1 MIGCL
6 LTVSLRVQ
14 RGCRSMYRNAICA
27 ALIAAGATI
36 VGCAPATGSAP
47 AEVEASPSVGVEVPV
62 AFVAGEGEPQTWEP
76 LAEDDPAMAALA
88 VVKFN
93 DLPNISNISAVRV
106 FGTGSGDPAMN
117 GLKVYL
123 AFVSPHDQ
131 RAFLLGDFLDYR
143 VIAASP
149 GRIDLEYDE
158 DFMLADE
165 PQRRTVRTIVSWT
178 EKAQDPSPNPEFPS
192 TVTMSPAK

>member
-1 MIGCL
+1 
-6 LTVSLRVQ
+6 
-14 RGCRSMYRNAICA
+14 
-27 ALIAAGATI
+27 
-36 VGCAPATGSAP
+36 
-47 AEVEASPSVGVEVPV
+47 
-62 AFVAGEGEPQTWEP
+62 
-76 LAEDDPAMAALA
+76 MAALA

-93 DLPNISNISAVRV
+93 DLPNLSDISAVRV

-165 PQRRTVRTIVSWT
+165 PRRRTVRTIVSWT
-178 EKAQDPSPNPEFPS
+178 EKAQEPSPNPEFPS
-192 TVTMSPAK
+192 KVTMSPAK

>member
-1 MIGCL
+1 MHRI
-6 LTVSLRVQ
+6 TVSAVLF
-14 RGCRSMYRNAICA
+14 A
-27 ALIAAGATI
+27 ACMAI
-36 VGCAPATGSAP
+36 VGCAPSTTSAP
-47 AEVEASPSVGVEVPV
+47 VEAEAAAPAKVEAP
-62 AFVAGEGEPQTWEP
+62 APFVMAGGEPQTWEP

-93 DLPNISNISAVRV
+93 DLPNVSNISAVRV

-178 EKAQDPSPNPEFPS
+178 EKAQEPSPNPEFPS
-192 TVTMSPAK
+192 TVTMSPAN